1 MNDPFVTVEQF
12 EFLPEAQAVRMH
24 MESEGFQ
31 AQLLDAETVST
42 DWALGNAIGYIKLQV
57 PRSQAD
63 AALVILE
70 KLRALK
76 KSRRETDAEEL
87 ETTRCLSCGEE
98 LHVDQTTCPK
108 CGWSY
113 AADGD
118 TLINDEEQDE
128 DAAGDGPA
136 GRPPAAGMTVDEPIS
151 VLDSLRSWKKPMVWL
166 LLFPMLAGAALFVIS
181 LILFLLKFPPPF

>member
-1 MNDPFVTVEQF
+1 MKDPFVTVEQF

-24 MESEGFQ
+24 MGSEGFQ

-63 AALVILE
+63 AALAILE
-70 KLRALK
+70 NLRTLK
-76 KSRRETDAEEL
+76 KSRREAEAEEL
-87 ETTRCLSCGEE
+87 ETTRCLSCNAE
-98 LHVDQTTCPK
+98 LQPDQTTCPT

-118 TLINDEEQDE
+118 LLISDDDQNE
-128 DAAGDGPA
+128 DAAADDPA
-136 GRPPAAGMTVDEPIS
+136 GRQPAPGPIVDEPIS
-151 VLDSLRSWKKPMVWL
+151 VLDSLRLWKKPMVWL
-166 LLFPMLAGAALFVIS
+166 LLLPILAGAALFVIS
-181 LILFLLKFPPPF
+181 WVLFLLKSPSPF